1 MTIIKK
7 FEPDEIRKGFSKKY
21 IALTVVG
28 LLFLTILEIWVNN
41 TVVTYGEKFES
52 ISNLE
57 RVLSMENQILE
68 NEIAGSVSLR
78 SLASKSAE
86 LGFSK
91 AESIQYIR

>member
-7 FEPDEIRKGFSKKY
+7 FEPEEIKKGFSKKY
-21 IALTVVG
+21 IALAVLG
-28 LLFLTILEIWVNN
+28 LLFLTVLEIWVNN
-41 TVVTYGEKFES
+41 TIVTYGEKFES
-52 ISNLE
+52 ISQLE
-57 RVLSMENQILE
+57 RVLLMENQILE
-68 NEIAGSVSLR
+68 NEIAKEVSLN